1 MRVHP
6 LLATHQSEAAQR
18 LTPDVHRYYAG
29 GAGDQVSLG
38 EAEQAWRSLRLRP
51 RVLRDV
57 GTVDTAVELLGTP
70 LRTPVLCGPAAAHQL
85 AHPEGEVATARGVA
99 EAGSLMVLST
109 RSSVEVDEVHARGP
123 WWWQAYVVRDHGLTR
138 ERAARA
144 AAAGA
149 RAVVLTG
156 DVPYLGARHGASRL
170 DLTGR
175 PDPRDQQ
182 DPTIGLDALA
192 MLAEASGGLP
202 VLVKGVL
209 RGDDAR
215 ECLDAGAAGVVVSNH
230 GGRQLDRAA
239 PTAEVLEEVVAAVGG
254 RGPVL
259 VDGGL
264 RSGLDVLCALAL
276 GADAVLLARPVLWA
290 LACGGSDGVRDC
302 LEAVTAEL
310 AHCMG
315 LAGCPSLA
323 DIGPDLMHRR

>member
-1 MRVHP
+1 MHP
-6 LLATHQSEAAQR
+6 LLAAQSAQAAQL

-29 GAGDQVSLG
+29 GAGDQLTLG
-38 EAEQAWRSLRLRP
+38 EAEQAWRALRLRP

-57 GTVDTAVELLGTP
+57 GAVDTSVELLGTP
-70 LRTPVLCGPAAAHQL
+70 LRTPVLCGPAAAHRL
-85 AHPEGEVATARGVA
+85 AHPEAEVATARGVA
-99 EAGSLMVLST
+99 EAGSLLVLST
-109 RSSVEVDEVHARGP
+109 RSSVEVDEVRAPGP

-138 ERAARA
+138 DRAARA

-156 DVPYLGARHGASRL
+156 DVPYLGRRHGATRL

-175 PDPRDQQ
+175 ADPRDSQ
-182 DPTIGLDALA
+182 DPTIGLDAIGLV
-192 MLAEASGGLP
+192 AEASGGLP

-209 RGDDAR
+209 RGDDALA
-215 ECLDAGAAGVVVSNH
+215 CLDAGAAGVVVSNH

-239 PTAEVLEEVVAAVGG
+239 PTAEVLEEVATAVAG

-290 LACGGSDGVRDC
+290 LACEGADGVRDC
-302 LEAVTAEL
+302 LDAVTEEL

-315 LAGCPSLA
+315 LAGCTA
-323 DIGPDLMHRR
+323 VGQVGPDLLHRR